1 MSFRVLSPTE
11 SLSLQSKNV
20 LVFCQK
26 HFIPQSIVLQKF
38 LITRIVSHFSV
49 NKISSKRP
57 FFLLMKRFLSG
68 FALQVLPKW
77 LNKRAKLCIRRL
89 YFSDAVKYMR
99 MAIQLNNYEM
109 ADICAD
115 LLKQGRI
122 GLPKNYLE
130 AIQIADD
137 GERAG
142 NKKCGCLIRSFSRDM
157 NDDFKFR
164 KSNSWNPRNVSKS
177 LIHNRLEDTR
187 YFQKF
192 ERSRHFNPFGYGI
205 EFIPDMLCKCIYCAT
220 VRAKYEPEQYGADCI
235 TAAKS
240 GYMCAQYTFGQF
252 LFYHDTSPYCGD
264 KALYWYLKAAL
275 QGDSDSILRIAES
288 MYFGWRDIEID
299 VITALKLFQCAKI
312 AGNDNCDRYIELCKK
327 EIKEK
332 NLR

>member
-1 MSFRVLSPTE
+1 MSFGLLSQTK
-11 SLSLQSKNV
+11 SLSLQSNSV
-20 LVFCQK
+20 LAFCHK
-26 HFIPQSIVLQKF
+26 HSIPQSIVLQLF
-38 LITRIVSHFSV
+38 LITRIVNDFSI
-49 NKISSKRP
+49 NKISLKRL
-57 FFLLMKRFLSG
+57 FLVLMKRFLSG
-68 FALQVLPKW
+68 FALKVLPKW
-77 LNKRAKLCIRRL
+77 LNKRATLCIRHL
-89 YFSDAVKYMR
+89 YFGDAVKYMR
-99 MAIQLNNYEM
+99 LAMQLKNYEM

-164 KSNSWNPRNVSKS
+164 QNTSLYPRFVPKSP
-177 LIHNRLEDTR
+177 IHKRLEETR

-192 ERSRHFNPFGYGI
+192 EQSRHFNFGYGI

-220 VRAKYEPEQYGADCI
+220 VRGKYEPKQYGADCI

-240 GYMCAQYTFGQF
+240 GYACAQYTFGQF
-252 LFYHDTSPYCGD
+252 IFFHDTSPHCGD
-264 KALYWYLKAAL
+264 KAIYWYLKAAL
-275 QGDSDSILRIAES
+275 QGDSDAILRIAEIK
-288 MYFGWRDIEID
+288 YFGWKNSEID
-299 VITALKLFQCAKI
+299 VITALKLFQRAKI
-312 AGNDNCDRYIELCKK
+312 LGNDNCDRYIEFCKK

>member
-1 MSFRVLSPTE
+1 
-11 SLSLQSKNV
+11 
-20 LVFCQK
+20 
-26 HFIPQSIVLQKF
+26 VLQQL

-77 LNKRAKLCIRRL
+77 LNKCAKLCIRRL

-99 MAIQLNNYEM
+99 MAMQLNNYEM

-220 VRAKYEPEQYGADCI
+220 VRGKYEPEQYGADCI

-240 GYMCAQYTFGQF
+240 GYACAQYTFGQF

-264 KALYWYLKAAL
+264 KVLYWYLKAAL
-275 QGDSDSILRIAES
+275 QGHIQSIFETAQIL
-288 MYFGWRDIEID
+288 YFGMRKIKSD
-299 VITALKLFQCAKI
+299 VVTALKLFKYVKPS
-312 AGNDNCDRYIELCKK
+312 GEVYCDRFIELCKK